1 LRRLILASTSTA
13 RAAILQGAGVTF
25 EAIVPGV
32 DEGEIKARLV
42 GEGHGPLVVAR
53 TLAARKAVVVSQ
65 RYNALVAGADQTLE
79 CEGALIDKAASAEEA
94 RQSLLRLRGRGHFLH
109 CAVALAEAGEVVWSA
124 HETAQ
129 MFMRD
134 FSEAFLADYLARE
147 GERLLTTV
155 GGYRLEG
162 EGAQLFERI
171 EGDYFAILG
180 LPLLPLLGALRA
192 RGALAT

>member
-1 LRRLILASTSTA
+1 M
-13 RAAILQGAGVTF
+13 TF
-25 EAIVPGV
+25 KTVPPKV
-32 DEGEIKARLV
+32 DETEIKARLI
-42 GEGHGPLVVAR
+42 GEGQGPLAVAKA
-53 TLAARKAVVVSQ
+53 LAACKAALVSQ
-65 RYNALVAGADQTLE
+65 RHGALAVGADQTLE
-79 CEGALIDKAASAEEA
+79 CGGALIDKAVSLEEA
-94 RQSLLRLRGRGHFLH
+94 GATMLQLRGREHLLH
-109 CAVALAEAGEVVWSA
+109 SAVALADAGQVVWSA
-124 HETAQ
+124 HETAR

-134 FSEAFLADYLARE
+134 FSEAFLTDYLACE